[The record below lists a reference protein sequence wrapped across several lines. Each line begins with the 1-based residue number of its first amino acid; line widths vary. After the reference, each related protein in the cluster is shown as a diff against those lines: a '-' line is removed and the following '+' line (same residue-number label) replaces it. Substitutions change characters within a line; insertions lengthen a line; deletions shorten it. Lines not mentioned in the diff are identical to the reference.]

1 MTKSGMKHYPIEL
14 EDDDTTTNMDEEL
27 EVTSEIEALARRP
40 YPVLVTYEEDS
51 GWVGRVPDLP
61 GVIAAGDTP
70 DEMMDVLQGAKA
82 VYIASMLRHGE
93 AVPEPRSYD
102 AILNPRGGIA
112 AR

>member
-1 MTKSGMKHYPIEL
+1 MKQYPIEL
-14 EDDDTTTNMDEEL
+14 EDDDTTTNMGEEL
-27 EVTSEIEALARRP
+27 AITSEIVALACRP

-61 GVIAAGDTP
+61 GVIAVGDTA

-93 AVPEPRSYD
+93 NVPRPRSYD
-102 AILNPRGGIA
+102 AVVNPRGGIA

>member
-1 MTKSGMKHYPIEL
+1 MKQYPIEL
-14 EDDDTTTNMDEEL
+14 EDDDTMTNMGEPL
-27 EVTSEIEALARRP
+27 EITAEIEALARRP

-61 GVIAAGDTP
+61 GVIAAGDSP
-70 DEMMDVLQGAKA
+70 DERMDVLQGAKA

-93 AVPEPRSYD
+93 TVPEPRPYD
-102 AILNPRGGIA
+102 AILSPRGGIA

>member
-1 MTKSGMKHYPIEL
+1 MKRYPIEL
-14 EDDDTTTNMDEEL
+14 EDSDTTTNMGEPL
-27 EVTSEIEALARRP
+27 EITAEIEALARRP
-40 YPVLVTYEEDS
+40 YPVLVTYEEES

-61 GVIAAGDTP
+61 GVIAAGDSP
-70 DEMMDVLQGAKA
+70 DEMMAVLRGAKE

-93 AVPEPRSYD
+93 AVPDPRTYE

>member
-1 MTKSGMKHYPIEL
+1 MKQYPIEL
-14 EDDDTTTNMDEEL
+14 EDDDTTTNMGEEL
-27 EVTSEIEALARRP
+27 EITSEIAALARRP

-61 GVIAAGDTP
+61 GVIAVGDTP

-93 AVPEPRSYD
+93 TVPAPRSYD
-102 AILNPRGGIA
+102 AVLNPRGGIA